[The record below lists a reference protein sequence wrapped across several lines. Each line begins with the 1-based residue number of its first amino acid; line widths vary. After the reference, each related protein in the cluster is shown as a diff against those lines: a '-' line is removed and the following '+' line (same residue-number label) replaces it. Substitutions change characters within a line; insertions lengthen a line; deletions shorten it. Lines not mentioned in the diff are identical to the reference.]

1 MKKEA
6 KTLLPDLF
14 IFGLVGLSVFAIIS
28 TAQRWTASMSPAIE
42 IHLEYKYLPFYALF
56 SLSRAVLAY
65 LLSLGFALSVGYWA
79 AKSRFIA
86 RLVLPL
92 ITLGQSVPSMG
103 LFAGLALGLI
113 TLFPKHNLGLELA
126 CILLLFISQTWN
138 MTLSFYSS
146 VKSIPSSIYELSEI
160 TGMSPFQIFHKI
172 EIPAASTGLAWN
184 SMISMAGAWFFL
196 SAIESFTIG
205 TTVFRVPGLR
215 SYMSVAVERGDYGA
229 QVAALLAM
237 LGIILFVDF
246 VVWRPVL
253 AWIRRYR
260 MDEDVGQEIPQPLA
274 LRFFRESRLIGFLKN
289 VWRSIANR
297 LIEFWSHF
305 EHRKKEFEPREWGS
319 SRLDRWKE
327 NLFFPFLLSLFLLL
341 VFVLEKFYQ
350 ILHPLQI
357 HDYLLMGRAA
367 CATLLR
373 VFIAV
378 TAATLWTVPAAI
390 GIGLSPKLTS
400 RLQPIIQIA
409 ASFPVTMLFPI
420 ILGLSTR
427 LGVGL
432 SLTSSF
438 LMLLSVQWYI
448 VFNVL
453 SGAVGISQ
461 DLRENF
467 LLMRVPWFRRWKDL
481 YLPSV
486 FPSLVTGWTSAI
498 RRAWNVSVVSEYF
511 HYHDQILQTF
521 GLGAVIRNAVSAGNF
536 HLFTGSLIVLSGT
549 TLAINRFF
557 IRRLVHVAHTRY
569 RFER

>member
-1 MKKEA
+1 MTKEA
-6 KTLLPDLF
+6 RTLLPDLF
-14 IFGLVGLSVFAIIS
+14 ISGLVGLIVFAIIS
-28 TAQRWTASMSPAIE
+28 TAQRWTGSAGPAVQ
-42 IHLEYKYLPFYALF
+42 IHLAFKYLPLYALF

-65 LLSLGFALSVGYWA
+65 LLSLAFALSMGYWA

-103 LFAGLALGLI
+103 LFAGVALGLV
-113 TLFPKHNLGLELA
+113 TLLPEHNLGLELA

-146 VKSIPSSIYELSEI
+146 VKSIPSTTYELSAI
-160 TGMSPFQIFHKI
+160 TGMSPFQIFYKI

-196 SAIESFTIG
+196 SAIESFSIG
-205 TTVFRVPGLR
+205 NTVFRVPGLR
-215 SYMSVAVERGDYGA
+215 SYMSVAVEEGDYLA
-229 QVAALLAM
+229 QFSALVAM
-237 LGIILFVDF
+237 LGVILFVDF

-253 AWIRRYR
+253 AWIRKFR
-260 MDEDVGQEIPQPLA
+260 MDEDASEEIPPPLA
-274 LRFFRESRLIGFLKN
+274 LKFFRESRFVAFFLTSLQSTLSRFFG
-289 VWRSIANR
+289 WWSIFRPKTKRFDLDKQLENR
-297 LIEFWSHF
+297 LV
-305 EHRKKEFEPREWGS
+305 
-319 SRLDRWKE
+319 RLKD
-327 NLFFPFLLSLFLLL
+327 NLLVPFLFFLVLLL
-341 VFVLEKFYQ
+341 GFVLKKFSQLLY
-350 ILHPLQI
+350 PLQL
-357 HDYLLMGRAA
+357 HDYQLMFRAA
-367 CATLLR
+367 FATLLR
-373 VFIAV
+373 VLVAV

-390 GIGLSPKLTS
+390 GIGLSPRLTR
-400 RLQPIIQIA
+400 RLQPWIQIA

-420 ILGLSTR
+420 IIGLFTR
-427 LGVGL
+427 VGVDL
-432 SLTSSF
+432 SITSSF

-511 HYHDQILQTF
+511 HYHNQVLQTF
-521 GLGAVIRNAVSAGNF
+521 GLGALIRSAVSNGNF
-536 HLFTGSLIVLSGT
+536 HLFTGCLIVLSGT
-549 TLAINRFF
+549 TLAFNRFF
-557 IRRLVHVAHTRY
+557 IRRLTHIAHTRY